1 MNEFLLNERK
11 LFINKFCIRRF
22 ISDFLHARVGLFKRL
37 TSNKAD
43 KNPSLLL
50 KISLQSLQYSMPS
63 KPRPKNNENIFF
75 NRLQSKLRNISGH
88 L

>member
-22 ISDFLHARVGLFKRL
+22 ISDFLYARVGLFKRL

-50 KISLQSLQYSMPS
+50 KISLQ
-63 KPRPKNNENIFF
+63 
-75 NRLQSKLRNISGH
+75 
-88 L
+88 